1 MAPCLGSE
9 ENGCVT
15 MDGQDPKLA
24 DILSALNNA
33 LQVALLLV
41 ELDPAVQHAGAD
53 ATQIRDA
60 VFRAATAAHD
70 LRLMTQTEGD
80 AQWSQSNH
88 MCFARLSA
96 SHANM
101 IEYGVRQTEEAMRF
115 TRAAATGSLTEFEV
129 EAFRRSMVECLGKWK
144 ARRDFAGR
152 ALTQAQGAA

>member
-1 MAPCLGSE
+1 MA
-9 ENGCVT
+9 
-15 MDGQDPKLA
+15 GQDPQLA
-24 DILSALNNA
+24 DVISVLNNA

-41 ELDPAVQHAGAD
+41 ELDPAIRHAEAD
-53 ATQIRDA
+53 PAQIRDA

-70 LRLMTQTEGD
+70 LRLLTQTEGD

-101 IEYGVRQTEEAMRF
+101 IEYGVRQTEDVMRF
-115 TRAAATGSLTEFEV
+115 TRAVATGSLTEFEV
-129 EAFRRSMVECLGKWK
+129 EAFRRSMVERLGKWK

-152 ALTQAQGAA
+152 ALTQAKGAA